1 MTADYVRGC
10 RYAGVDADHAIVVH
24 PGIAAHPAVLDD
36 FCAHHA
42 DRGVD
47 VWTPDD
53 RFSFEGSAEGLVALG
68 THVAETTSLPVFL
81 VGSSLS
87 ATAIYRTLQVS
98 DVFFGAV
105 LMGDASPPVS
115 PESLDPSL
123 RQNTKPVFFILG
135 ENDMDSWPEVAKVA
149 AAAAGPVELH
159 TLPYDVN
166 GPMLSHPEACSDI
179 VLEWCQR
186 QLSNHLNPAWKF
198 E

>member
-10 RYAGVDADHAIVVH
+10 RYAGVDADHTIVVH
-24 PGIAAHPAVLDD
+24 PGIASHPDVLDA

-68 THVAETTSLPVFL
+68 AHVAETSSLPVFL
-81 VGSSLS
+81 VGPALN
-87 ATAIYRTLQVS
+87 ATAAFRTLQVS

-105 LMGDASPPVS
+105 LIGDASPPVS
-115 PESLDPSL
+115 PDSLDPSL
-123 RQNTKPVFFILG
+123 RQKTKPVLWIVG
-135 ENDMDSWPEVAKVA
+135 EAGATSGLA
-149 AAAAGPVELH
+149 AALAGVGPVELQTH
-159 TLPYDVN
+159 PGDVTRPI
-166 GPMLSHPEACSDI
+166 PMTCSDA
-179 VLEWCQR
+179 VLGWCLR
-186 QLSNHLNPAWKF
+186 QLSNHLNPTWWF